1 MMKLLKQTFQT
12 HGRLMLLTFELFW
25 IVIFVLDR
33 ISSGGG
39 SGVPDFVYV
48 NF

>member
-1 MMKLLKQTFQT
+1 MQFFRHMLRT
-12 HGRLMLLTFELFW
+12 HGRLMLITFEVFW
-25 IVIFVLDR
+25 IIIFLLDR
-33 ISSGGG
+33 ISSAGG

>member
-1 MMKLLKQTFQT
+1 MQLVRNMFQT
-12 HGRLMLLTFELFW
+12 HGRLMLITFEVFW
-25 IVIFVLDR
+25 IIIFLLDR
-33 ISSGGG
+33 ISSAGG